1 MTSPSKLKYAAG
13 LLLAALVLFATDNAS
28 AQSLTSKS
36 ASALRQLVAQNRAAN
51 KVSQNAIAVLVF
63 PEIVKAGFIFGG
75 QGGEGVLFVRGKRTG
90 RYRTFAA
97 SYGLQAGV
105 QKYGYALFFM
115 NQRAVDWV
123 NETVAD
129 DRVPARVVIVD
140 HMARVDTQTLHAES
154 MPSLSIER
162 ADGRL
167 GIRDPGDRRPCNWR
181 VRESKPGYA
190 DARMSLN

>member
-1 MTSPSKLKYAAG
+1 MKVTNETATNMTSPSKLKYAAG

-75 QGGEGVLFVRGKRTG
+75 QGGEGVLFVHGKRAG

-105 QKYGYALFFM
+105 QKFGYALFFLD
-115 NQRAVDWV
+115 QRAVDWV
-123 NETVAD
+123 NET
-129 DRVPARVVIVD
+129 RGWTIGTGPSVVVVD
-140 HMARVDTQTLHAES
+140 QGMARTMDTQTLHSGIYAFTFDQKGLMAGLGIQGS
-154 MPSLSIER
+154 KIER
-162 ADGRL
+162 IGQ
-167 GIRDPGDRRPCNWR
+167 
-181 VRESKPGYA
+181 
-190 DARMSLN
+190 